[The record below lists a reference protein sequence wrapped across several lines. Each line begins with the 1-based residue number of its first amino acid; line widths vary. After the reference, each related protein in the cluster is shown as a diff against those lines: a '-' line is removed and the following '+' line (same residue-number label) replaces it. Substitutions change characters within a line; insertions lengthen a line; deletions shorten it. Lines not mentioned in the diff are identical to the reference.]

1 MKVLNKSRKQRG
13 VGLIEILIV
22 LVVLV
27 IAWAAIAALQGTLM
41 SGSSITKA
49 RNEALE
55 LAREK
60 TEELRATIEKG
71 QYDLALTDT
80 NGVLVDDPDGVITG
94 VNATFTRSWSLDD
107 VNMDGVGAA
116 EDYVKK
122 LTMRV
127 EWENPYEAL
136 VDGEPKKET
145 VILNSIITYYD
156 KLAIASYATGGA
168 DDTIGTPTPN
178 NDTASEGPGILDPDA
193 PVMTDEIGDGD
204 LGTDDSIYTGVD
216 KDGNLVV
223 YQGAA
228 VNNEFLNGLTVYG
241 GKINKTA
248 GTIYYRDL
256 TPFVQA
262 TSPSL
267 CASFA
272 RSKEACGID
281 ETSPTYDPLT
291 KCAEY
296 VCYTGGDCK
305 NGGDGCLQN
314 EAEREALPDLNGGWW
329 GKIGDFFPTLDV
341 ANSFPTICM
350 GDSTNVAARLYVT
363 KRTFG
368 VEVIDEETGEIVS
381 TGIEREGINTS
392 FECHDVMISYPNDAD
407 CSSMIE
413 ELTDYGIKIDPNT
426 DPGGIEVHQ
435 VIRELASDEV
445 NTALAAKDNSFEN
458 SDVDFCANRIP
469 PPVET
474 YYEYACTC
482 NWNKKD
488 SFVESVIGVRSDGLE
503 QIGCCTI
510 GTEESPGC
518 NDFVPSPV
526 PGNLTEILYSCSTD
540 PAIDPWQ

>member
-1 MKVLNKSRKQRG
+1 MKILNKSRKQRG

-41 SGSSITKA
+41 SGSSVTKA

-60 TEELRATIEKG
+60 TEELRTTIEKQ
-71 QYDLALTDT
+71 QYLGALVSGTDEI
-80 NGVLVDDPDGVITG
+80 PG
-94 VNATFTRSWSLDD
+94 VNATFTRSWLLDEL
-107 VNMDGVGAA
+107 NIDGVGAV
-116 EDYVKK
+116 EDYVNN
-122 LTMRV
+122 LTMQVSWVNNEGVTENV
-127 EWENPYEAL
+127 E
-136 VDGEPKKET
+136 
-145 VILNSIITYYD
+145 LNSIITYYD

-168 DDTIGTPTPN
+168 GDTIGAPTPN
-178 NDTASEGPGILDPDA
+178 SDSASEGPGILDPDA
-193 PVMTDEIGDGD
+193 PVVTDEIGDGD
-204 LGTDDSIYTGVD
+204 IGTDDSIYTGVD
-216 KDGNLVV
+216 TDGNLVV
-223 YQGAA
+223 YQGLA
-228 VNNEFLNGLTVYG
+228 VNIEGVDKFLNGLTVYG

-248 GTIYYRDL
+248 GTIYYNSP

-272 RSKEACGID
+272 RSKDACGID
-281 ETSPTYDPLT
+281 AGSPTN
-291 KCAEY
+291 CAEY

-305 NGGDGCLQN
+305 NGGDGCFQN
-314 EAEREALPDLNGGWW
+314 DAEQAALPYLNGGWW
-329 GKIGDFFPTLDV
+329 GKIGDFFPTLDN

-368 VEVIDEETGEIVS
+368 VEVIEEEEIVS

-392 FECHDVMISYPNDAD
+392 FECQNVMITEPNDTD
-407 CSSMIE
+407 CTSMIG
-413 ELTDYGIKIDPNT
+413 ELTGRGIQIDPNA
-426 DPGGIEVHQ
+426 DPSGIEDHQ
-435 VIRELASDEV
+435 VIRELDSDDT
-445 NTALAAKDNSFEN
+445 NTALEATTSSFDNGVFL
-458 SDVDFCANRIP
+458 DFCTNEIP
-469 PPVET
+469 DPVET
-474 YYEYACTC
+474 YYTYDCTC
-482 NWNKKD
+482 NWNKQQ
-488 SFVESVIGVRSDGLE
+488 SIVESVTGVRSDGLA

-526 PGNLTEILYSCSTD
+526 PANLKVITYSCSTNPD
-540 PAIDPWQ
+540 VEPRIWQ